1 MKGRGLYSPLT
12 MPCFSSS
19 WMGPYEKVMKER
31 RSRVLRGMSFFDL
44 SIRLGLTLVRGEIH
58 VSLIS
63 SVEFGVKEWSAMD
76 ASQLLLAM
84 S

>member
-1 MKGRGLYSPLT
+1 MKRWELYTPLT
-12 MPCFSSS
+12 MPCFSCS
-19 WMGPYEKVMKER
+19 WISPYEIAMKER
-31 RSRVLRGMSFFDL
+31 CSPALRGMSCFDL